1 MTLTRN
7 SNVTRSVPDDQQT
20 DNSPRAKTEE
30 QQQQQQTTGLRH
42 SNRNNKFTARQA
54 FKSFVV
60 GRLGYL
66 LCVSLTDYL

>member
-30 QQQQQQTTGLRH
+30 QQQQQTTGLRQ